1 MFTGIIEQN
10 SPILQVTP
18 MDQALQIV
26 VKRPE
31 NFDDLKIG
39 DSIACNGVCLTVEA
53 FDDTT
58 MTFTIGF
65 ETLQITGW
73 KAQRLEG
80 LNLNLERSLRFGDRI
95 HGHLVSGHVDAT
107 TELKNKEKAGECLLL
122 DFTLPEKI
130 KKQVWDK
137 SSIAI
142 NGVSLTVNWIKD
154 GVFQV
159 CLVPETLRKTNFPD
173 MPVGE
178 TVNLETD
185 YYMKGLLQS
194 QGALNA

>member
-1 MFTGIIEQN
+1 MFTGIIEDN
-10 SPILQVTP
+10 SPIVQVTP
-18 MDQALQIV
+18 ADQALQIV

-31 NFDDLKIG
+31 KFDDLTIG

-53 FDDTT
+53 FDHQT
-58 MTFTIGF
+58 MTFTLGF

-73 KAQRLEG
+73 GIETLEG
-80 LNLNLERSLRFGDRI
+80 SVLNLERSLRFGDRI
-95 HGHLVSGHVDAT
+95 HGHLVSGHVDAVARCQAV
-107 TELKNKEKAGECLLL
+107 EQAGECLLL
-122 DFTLPEKI
+122 NFELPEKL
-130 KKQVWDK
+130 KAQVWEK

-159 CLVPETLRKTNFPD
+159 CLVPETLRKTNFTNLKEG
-173 MPVGE
+173 V

-185 YYMKGLLQS
+185 YYMKGLLKS